1 MKLASGTRIGPYEI
15 QSSLGAG
22 GMGEVYKAV
31 DTELDRVVAIK
42 VLPDRFVSNAERV
55 ARFERECTTLAS
67 VNHPHVAQVYGIAR
81 TDDGRRALVMEFVDG
96 DDLAVRIGRSRL
108 TLDETLHV
116 AQQIAAALEAAHDI
130 GIVHRD
136 LKPANIKVR
145 SDGVVKVLDFG
156 LARIVDTADAGS
168 AGAHSAT
175 ITARLTEPGVVF
187 GTASYMSP
195 EQARGVSVDRRSDLW
210 SFGCLLFE
218 MLSGHRA
225 FTGTTV
231 AEIMAAVLH
240 VTPDWTLLPDTTPVS
255 LRRLL
260 RRCLVRERSQRLDSA
275 SVARLEIEAASSDPV
290 DEPVDTH
297 RRRRSWPLVFAA
309 AAVAMSVGAAAV
321 WFLRPSPGIGEL
333 RLDVATPARA
343 DAYSFAL
350 SPDGERIAF
359 VAGSASGPLQLW
371 LRTFADSAATP
382 LPDTEGALNPF
393 WSPDARSLAFFADGK
408 LKRISVAG
416 GVAVTLADAPAGRSG
431 SWSVNGDIL
440 FTKSASGPIYLV
452 STAGSDVRTVT
463 SLAPGDGSHVS
474 PTWHPD
480 GRRFLF
486 HLQIGD
492 PAKRGIYLATID
504 SPNRVRLLTSDG
516 TAEFRGPTEVMYVR
530 EGTLYA
536 QPFDDVNNTV
546 TGGPMAVASPVPSAV
561 GRSAFSISPAGPVA
575 YRAGRTTG
583 SQLRWFGRNGEDA
596 GAFAAS
602 DAEGLNG
609 PVLAPS
615 GQRVAVFRRAGDN
628 IDVWIVNRA
637 GGALTRLTTN
647 PAQDLFP
654 VWTPNENA
662 IVFRSSRRGTFDLYM
677 ARLDGEGGD
686 ALLLGAAALGV
697 HQISASSI
705 SRDGRWL
712 LLHTTPPEGGS
723 RDVWVHRL
731 DESLEPR
738 RLVATSADETSPRFS
753 PDGRWFM
760 YQTNESG
767 HFEIAVRGFPSAQR
781 VWQVST
787 GGGVHGRWSPTG
799 RELFYV
805 APTGKLM
812 AVQVTP
818 EGPVFQASPPVEVF
832 APRFAES
839 PALNPFNPQYRC
851 RRRRAL
857 SDQRRSGRSGIGADH
872 TAAEL
877 AKQQL
882 SW

>member
-1 MKLASGTRIGPYEI
+1 MKLAAGTRIGPYEI

-22 GMGEVYKAV
+22 GMGEVYKAA

-42 VLPDRFVSNAERV
+42 VLPDQFVSNAERV
-55 ARFERECTTLAS
+55 ARFERECTALAS
-67 VNHPHVAQVYGIAR
+67 VNHPNVAQVYGIAR

-96 DDLAVRIGRSRL
+96 DDLAVRIGRGRL

-116 AQQIAAALEAAHDI
+116 AHQIAAALEAAHVV

-145 SDGVVKVLDFG
+145 SDDVVKVLDFG
-156 LARIVDTADAGS
+156 LARIADTAEAFSDV
-168 AGAHSAT
+168 AHSPT

-195 EQARGVSVDRRSDLW
+195 EQARGLSVDRRSDMW

-218 MLSGHRA
+218 MLSGYRA

-231 AEIMAAVLH
+231 AETMAAVLH
-240 VTPDWTLLPDTTPVS
+240 ATPDWTLLPDTTPVS
-255 LRRLL
+255 LRRLV

-275 SVARLEIEAASSDPV
+275 SVARLEIEAASSSPV

-297 RRRRSWPLVFAA
+297 RRRSWPLVFAA
-309 AAVAMSVGAAAV
+309 AAVAMAIGAGAV
-321 WFLRPSPGIGEL
+321 WFLRPSPGIREL

-371 LRTFADSAATP
+371 LRTFAESAATP

-393 WSPDARSLAFFADGK
+393 WSPDARSLGFFAEGK

-416 GVAVTLADAPAGRSG
+416 GAAVTLADAPAGRSG

-452 STAGSDVRTVT
+452 SAAGSAVRTVT

-474 PTWHPD
+474 PNWHPD

-492 PAKRGIYLATID
+492 PAKRGLYLATID
-504 SPNRVRLLTSDG
+504 SPDRARLLTSDG
-516 TAEFRGPTEVMYVR
+516 AAEFRGPNEIMYVR

-536 QPFDDVNNTV
+536 QRFADGSNTV
-546 TGGPMAVASPVPSAV
+546 TGVPAAVASPVPSAV
-561 GRSAFSISPAGPVA
+561 GRSAFSISRAGPVA

-596 GAFAAS
+596 GAFAAP

-647 PAQDLFP
+647 AAQDLFP
-654 VWTPNENA
+654 VWTPDEDS
-662 IVFRSSRRGTFDLYM
+662 ILFRSSRRGTFDLYR
-677 ARLDGEGGD
+677 ARLDGEGSD
-686 ALLLGAAALGV
+686 ALVLGAAALNV
-697 HQISASSI
+697 QQISPGNI

-712 LLHTTPPEGGS
+712 LLHTTPPQGDS

-731 DESLEPR
+731 DESVEPR
-738 RLVATSADETSPRFS
+738 RLVATAADETSPRFS

-767 HFEIAVRGFPSAQR
+767 HFEIAVRGFPSGQR
-781 VWQVST
+781 ESQVSA
-787 GGGVHGRWSPTG
+787 GGGVHGRWSPNG

-805 APTGKLM
+805 APNGKLM
-812 AVQVTP
+812 AVQVSTA
-818 EGPVFQASPPVEVF
+818 GPVFRTSPPVEVF

-839 PALNPFNPQYRC
+839 PALNPFNPQYDVAADGRFLINV
-851 RRRRAL
+851 AVDDL
-857 SDQRRSGRSGIGADH
+857 ASVPITLLLNWRSNN
-872 TAAEL
+872 
-877 AKQQL
+877 
-882 SW
+882 